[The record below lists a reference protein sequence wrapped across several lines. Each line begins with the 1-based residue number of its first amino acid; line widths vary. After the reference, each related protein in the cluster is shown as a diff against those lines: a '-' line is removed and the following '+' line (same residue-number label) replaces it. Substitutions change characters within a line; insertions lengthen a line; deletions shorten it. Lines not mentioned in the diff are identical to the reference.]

1 MESRGSAGRLEPRE
15 GMVRMGEDPITVT
28 LAEIAR
34 LAGVGRAAVS
44 NWRRRYANF
53 PLPVGGTDAS
63 PQFSLHEIEAWL
75 RDRGK
80 LKSSVGTLNRLWLR
94 YEALGDRD
102 RMGRII
108 AEVGARVLD
117 EKSAARAVR
126 RPVGPPTLTHG
137 ERLLLDETVEL
148 ARQEGGAQTFRFLL
162 NRWLGTHIRQITT
175 TPAPLAALMAEIA
188 ERTASGRVGT
198 VLDPACGTGTLLLA
212 AARRWADGGQLRLL
226 GQDRDPVIAEMACS
240 RLALYADQ
248 TEIDIRAADT
258 LRDDL
263 HAGVSADVILCNPP
277 ANERDWGHT
286 ELATDRRWRFGL
298 PPRTESELA
307 WVQHVVSALAEK
319 GVAVVLLPP
328 AVASRRAGRRIRAAL
343 LRTAAVRMVIALPP
357 GAAPPYGVGLHL
369 WVLGRPNRKIVEA
382 SVLLVD
388 AADCRATTPSSGP
401 AQEVDWDAVRDR
413 VFDAIRGESAT
424 GSAEIPVM
432 DFLGEEADLTPAR
445 HVPSGAAASAINL
458 RQAWTRFDR
467 GLQSAQDLAAD
478 LRRLS
483 VVSETA
489 VSLVSIAELEHA
501 EALTLAAGQ
510 SPPEAFLHRGERPD
524 DGVPYLTLADLR
536 RPQQPLF
543 WLTPE
548 DVEKLEA
555 ARSITVTSSHD
566 VVVVGLSAD
575 FDAWVDVDGPVVLG
589 PQMHRVRPDV
599 DRLDPWFLAACLRA
613 PSNARQAGTH
623 ATSASRVDVR
633 RLQVLRLPLQEQR
646 RYGEVHRRLV
656 EFEKAVAEVSAA
668 GGTLRRTLVELLA
681 TGRLP

>member
-1 MESRGSAGRLEPRE
+1 
-15 GMVRMGEDPITVT
+15 MGEVPITVT

-44 NWRRRYANF
+44 NWRRRYASF
-53 PLPVGGTDAS
+53 PLPVGGTDTS
-63 PQFSLHEIEAWL
+63 PQFSLREVETWL
-75 RDRGK
+75 RDHGK
-80 LKSSVGTLNRLWLR
+80 VKSPVGTLNRLWLR

-117 EKSAARAVR
+117 EKSAAVR
-126 RPVGPPTLTHG
+126 RPVGPPPLAHG
-137 ERLLLDETVEL
+137 ERMLLDETVEL
-148 ARQEGGAQTFRFLL
+148 ARQEGGAQTFRFLF

-188 ERTASGRVGT
+188 ERSVSGHIEVET

-212 AARRWADGGQLRLL
+212 AARRWSVGGRLRLL
-226 GQDRDPVIAEMACS
+226 GQDRDPVVAEMACS
-240 RLALYADQ
+240 LLALYADEA
-248 TEIDIRAADT
+248 EIDIRAADT

-263 HAGVSADVILCNPP
+263 HTGVSADVILCNPP

-286 ELATDRRWRFGL
+286 ELATDRRWLFGL

-343 LRTAAVRMVIALPP
+343 LRTGAVRMVIALPP

-369 WVLGRPNRKIVEA
+369 WVLERPNRQAVEA

-388 AADCRATTPSSGP
+388 AGDCRATTPSSGP
-401 AQEVDWDAVRDR
+401 TQEVDWDAVRVR
-413 VFDAIRGESAT
+413 VFDAMRRESAT
-424 GSAEIPVM
+424 GSVAIPVM
-432 DFLGEEADLTPAR
+432 DFLGEETDLTPAR

-458 RQAWTRFDR
+458 RQAWARFDQ
-467 GLQSAQDLAAD
+467 GLQAAQDSAAD
-478 LRRLS
+478 LHRLS
-483 VVSETA
+483 VVSEA
-489 VSLVSIAELEHA
+489 AISLVSIAELEHA

-510 SPPEAFLHRGERPD
+510 SPPETFLHRGERPE

-543 WLTPE
+543 WLAPE

-555 ARSITVTSSHD
+555 ANSVTVTSSHD

-589 PQMHRVRPDV
+589 PQIHRVRPDAE
-599 DRLDPWFLAACLRA
+599 RLDPWFLAACLRA

-623 ATSASRVDVR
+623 ATSASRVDIR
-633 RLQVLRLPLQEQR
+633 RLQALRLPLQEQR
-646 RYGEVHRRLV
+646 RYGDVHRRLV
-656 EFEKAVAEVSAA
+656 EFERAVAEVNTA
-668 GGTLRRTLVELLA
+668 GGKLRRMLVELLA
-681 TGRLP
+681 TGRLS